1 MTWNM
6 ADLFELVA
14 DAAPDRECL
23 VSGDRRLTYRQ
34 LEERSNRLAHHLAD
48 QGVGKDSHIGIYA
61 YNCTE
66 WMEAFVAAMKL
77 RAAAVNVNFR
87 YVEDELRYL
96 FKDADLVALVH
107 GPEFDP
113 PFDGPTL
120 EIGDDYEAAL
130 AAASPERDFGPRAD
144 DDRYILYTGGTTG
157 MPKGVLWRHDDAFFA
172 MFGGG
177 NYAFDPVKTPEELAE
192 KARNAFDFTFLIVP
206 PLMHGAGQW
215 VTGSALLEA
224 KKAVLLDGAKFDPI
238 HAWDLVEREKCNSM
252 TIVGDAMARPMAD
265 ALAANPGRWDTSSVL
280 GIGSGGAPLSPAV
293 KQQFNELL
301 PNVLVLDSFG
311 SSETGYQGRAM
322 EGRRFVVD
330 DTNAVF
336 DDNNERVKP
345 GTGVVGRVAKTGRI
359 PIGYYNDPEKTA
371 RTFVE
376 VEGKRWS
383 FPGDMATV
391 EEDGTINLLGRGSSC
406 INSGGE
412 KIYPEE
418 VEDAIK
424 AHPDVFD
431 ALVVGLPD
439 ERWGERVTAVVA
451 LRPGSSAT
459 AEDVRAHCRSHVAGY
474 KVPKAVHFVD
484 QVPRQPSGKPD
495 YKAAKSIASGE
506 GS

>member
-23 VSGDRRLTYRQ
+23 VSGSRRLTYAQ
-34 LEERSNRLAHHLAD
+34 LEERSNRLAHHLAE
-48 QGVGKDSHIGIYA
+48 QGVGKDSHIGVYA

-107 GPEFDP
+107 GPDFDP
-113 PFDGPTL
+113 PFDGPSL
-120 EIGDDYEAAL
+120 EIGDQYEAAL

-177 NYAFDPVKTPEELAE
+177 NYAFDPVKTPDELAD
-192 KARNAFDFTFLIVP
+192 KARTAPEWVFLIVP

-215 VTGSALLEA
+215 VTGSALFEA
-224 KKAVLLDGAKFDPI
+224 KKAVLLDGARMDAEY
-238 HAWDLVEREKCNSM
+238 AWDLVEREKVNSM
-252 TIVGDAMARPMAD
+252 TIVGDAMARPLAD
-265 ALAANPGRWDTSSVL
+265 ALANNPGRWDTSTLL

-293 KQQFNELL
+293 KQQLGELL
-301 PNVLVLDSFG
+301 PSVMVLDSFG
-311 SSETGYQGRAM
+311 SSETGYQGRAT
-322 EGRRFVVD
+322 EGRRFTVD

-336 DDNNERVKP
+336 SDSLQRVKP
-345 GTGVVGRVAKTGRI
+345 GSGEVGRLAKTGRI
-359 PIGYYNDPEKTA
+359 PLGYYNDPEKTA
-371 RTFVE
+371 RTFIE
-376 VEGKRWS
+376 AEGKRWS

-391 EEDGTINLLGRGSSC
+391 EDDGTINLLGRGSQC

-418 VEDAIK
+418 VEDALK
-424 AHPDVFD
+424 SHADVFD
-431 ALVVGLPD
+431 VLVVGVPD

-451 LRPGSSAT
+451 LRPGAAAT
-459 AEDVRAHCRSHVAGY
+459 SEDLQSHCRKHVAGY
-474 KVPKAVHFVD
+474 KVPKKMQFVD

-495 YKAAKSIASGE
+495 YRVAKALAAGE

>member
-1 MTWNM
+1 VTWNM

-23 VSGDRRLTYRQ
+23 VSGSRRLTYRQ
-34 LEERSNRLAHHLAD
+34 LEERSNRLAHHLAG
-48 QGVGKDSHIGIYA
+48 QGVGKDSHIAIYA

-66 WMEAFVAAMKL
+66 WMEAFVAALKL

-96 FKDADLVALVH
+96 FKDADLVAVVH

-120 EIGDDYEAAL
+120 EIGDEYEAAL

-192 KARNAFDFTFLIVP
+192 KAKSAPEWVFLIVP

-215 VTGSALLEA
+215 VTGSALFEA
-224 KKAVLLDGAKFDPI
+224 KKAVLLDGPRMDAE
-238 HAWDLVEREKCNSM
+238 HAWDLVEREKVNSM
-252 TIVGDAMARPMAD
+252 TIVGDAMARPLAD
-265 ALAANPGRWDTSSVL
+265 TFAAHPGRWDTSSLL

-293 KQQFNELL
+293 KQQLNELL
-301 PNVLVLDSFG
+301 PNVMVLDSFG
-311 SSETGYQGRAM
+311 SSETGYQGRAT
-322 EGRRFVVD
+322 EGRRFAVD

-336 DDNNERVKP
+336 DDALQRVKP
-345 GTGVVGRVAKTGRI
+345 GSGQVGRLAKTGRI

-376 VEGKRWS
+376 AEGKRWS
-383 FPGDMATV
+383 FPGDLATV
-391 EEDGTINLLGRGSSC
+391 EDDGTINLLGRGSSC

-418 VEDAIK
+418 VEDALK
-424 AHPDVFD
+424 AHADVFD

-451 LRPGSSAT
+451 LRPGTTASS
-459 AEDVRAHCRSHVAGY
+459 EDLQTHCRNHVAGY
-474 KVPKAVHFVD
+474 KVPKTVHFVD

-495 YKAAKSIASGE
+495 YRVAKSLAADA

>member
-14 DAAPDRECL
+14 DAVPDRECL
-23 VSGDRRLTYRQ
+23 VAADHRLTYRQ
-34 LEERSNRLAHHLAD
+34 LEERSNRLAHHLAER
-48 QGVGKDSHIGIYA
+48 GVGKDSHVGVYA

-66 WMEAFVAAMKL
+66 WMETFVAAMKL

-96 FKDADLVALVH
+96 FKDADLAALVH

-120 EIGDDYEAAL
+120 EVGSDYEAAL
-130 AAASPERDFGPRAD
+130 EAASPARDFGPRAD

-177 NYAFDPVKTPEELAE
+177 NYSFDPVQSPEQLAE
-192 KARNAFDFTFLIVP
+192 QARNAGEWTFLIVP

-215 VTGSALLEA
+215 VTGSALFEA
-224 KKAVLLDGAKFDPI
+224 KKAVLLDGAKFDPSY
-238 HAWDLVEREKCNSM
+238 AWDLVARERVNSM
-252 TIVGDAMARPMAD
+252 TIVGDAMARPLAD
-265 ALAANPGRWDTSSVL
+265 ALGANAERWDTSSL
-280 GIGSGGAPLSPAV
+280 LAIGSGGAPLSPTV
-293 KQQFNELL
+293 KEQLQTLL
-301 PNVLVLDSFG
+301 PNTFVLDSFG
-311 SSETGYQGRAM
+311 SSETGYQGRAT
-322 EGRRFVVD
+322 EGRRFAVD

-336 DDNNERVKP
+336 DDDLRRAEP
-345 GTGVVGRVAKTGRI
+345 GSGVAGRLAKTGRI

-371 RTFVE
+371 RTFIE

-383 FPGDMATV
+383 FPGDLATV
-391 EEDGTINLLGRGSSC
+391 EADHTINLLGRGSSC

-418 VEDAIK
+418 VEDALK
-424 AHPDVFD
+424 AHPAVYD
-431 ALVVGLPD
+431 ALVVGTPD
-439 ERWGERVTAVVA
+439 ERFGEKVTAVVQP
-451 LRPGSSAT
+451 RPGAT
-459 AEDVRAHCRSHVAGY
+459 PTLEDLQAHCRTQVAGY
-474 KVPKAVHFVD
+474 KVPRAAPRRPGAAPAQRQARL
-484 QVPRQPSGKPD
+484 QVG
-495 YKAAKSIASGE
+495 
-506 GS
+506 

>member
-23 VSGDRRLTYRQ
+23 VSGARRLTYRQ
-34 LEERSNRLAHHLAD
+34 LEERANRLAHHLAE
-48 QGVGKDSHIGIYA
+48 QGVGQDSHIGIYA
-61 YNCTE
+61 YNGTE
-66 WMEAFVAAMKL
+66 WMEAFIAAMKL

-87 YVEDELRYL
+87 YVDDELRYL

-120 EIGDDYEAAL
+120 EIGDEYEAAL
-130 AAASPERDFGPRAD
+130 AASSPERDFGPRSD

-177 NYAFDPVKTPEELAE
+177 NYAFEPVKTPEELAD
-192 KARNAFDFTFLIVP
+192 KARTAAEFTFLIVP

-215 VTGSALLEA
+215 VTGSALFEA
-224 KKAVLLDGAKFDPI
+224 KRAVLLDGARFDPV
-238 HAWDLVEREKCNSM
+238 HAWDLVERERCNSM
-252 TIVGDAMARPMAD
+252 TIVGDAMARPLAD
-265 ALAANPGRWDTSSVL
+265 ALAADPGRWDTSSLL
-280 GIGSGGAPLSPAV
+280 GIGSGGAPLSPTV
-293 KQQFNELL
+293 KQQFAELL
-301 PNVLVLDSFG
+301 PAVMVLDSFG

-330 DTNAVF
+330 ETNAVF
-336 DDNNERVKP
+336 DDNLQRLEP
-345 GTGVVGRVAKTGRI
+345 GSGQVGRLAKTGRI
-359 PIGYYNDPEKTA
+359 PIGYYNDPDKTA
-371 RTFVE
+371 RTFVD
-376 VEGKRWS
+376 VEGRRWS
-383 FPGDMATV
+383 FPGDLATV
-391 EEDGTINLLGRGSSC
+391 EEDGTINLLGRGSAC

-418 VEDAIK
+418 VEDALK
-424 AHPDVFD
+424 AHADVFD
-431 ALVVGLPD
+431 ALVLGVPD
-439 ERWGERVTAVVA
+439 ERWGEQVTAIVA
-451 LRPGSSAT
+451 LRPGAT
-459 AEDVRAHCRSHVAGY
+459 TTPEDLQAHCRSLVAGY
-474 KVPKAVHFVD
+474 KVPKETHFVG

-495 YKAAKSIASGE
+495 YKTAKALVADG